1 MTLLADRRMTL
12 SETLRAQGR
21 ILFALMLRDVRTR
34 FFGSAFGALIAIAWP
49 LSHVFILL
57 GIYTLLG
64 RAAPYGENAALFF
77 ATGVT
82 PFMAFN
88 YMSRFTSMGIALN
101 RPLLGFPVV
110 KITDILFARA
120 ILEVMNAAIVVLATM
135 LIFAIL
141 GIGFMP
147 EDKIQAFCALG
158 ASMLLGLGFGVVN
171 GVIAGIFPLWLT
183 GSVLFTIIMW
193 VSSGVLFVPD
203 ALPETAQYWLSFNP
217 MLVGI
222 EWMRSAYYEGYGQG
236 LLFKY
241 YMVSFALVTL
251 FLGLLLERLLR
262 KRIRE

>member
-1 MTLLADRRMTL
+1 
-12 SETLRAQGR
+12 
-21 ILFALMLRDVRTR
+21 
-34 FFGSAFGALIAIAWP
+34 
-49 LSHVFILL
+49 
-57 GIYTLLG
+57 
-64 RAAPYGENAALFF
+64 
-77 ATGVT
+77 
-82 PFMAFN
+82 
-88 YMSRFTSMGIALN
+88 
-101 RPLLGFPVV
+101 
-110 KITDILFARA
+110 
-120 ILEVMNAAIVVLATM
+120 
-135 LIFAIL
+135 
-141 GIGFMP
+141 
-147 EDKIQAFCALG
+147 
-158 ASMLLGLGFGVVN
+158 LGFGVVN